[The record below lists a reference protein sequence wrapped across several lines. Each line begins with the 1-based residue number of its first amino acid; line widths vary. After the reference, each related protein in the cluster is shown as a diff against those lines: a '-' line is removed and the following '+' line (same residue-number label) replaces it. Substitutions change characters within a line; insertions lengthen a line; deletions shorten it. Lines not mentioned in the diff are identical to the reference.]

1 KPNSDETAIS
11 IICQLSVPTLA
22 LVGEFDIPY
31 MHAALDYM
39 DKNISGIKTAMINNS
54 AHVLNMDQAQVFRD
68 IVVDFLKNASSRQT
82 LESANDE

>member
-1 KPNSDETAIS
+1 
-11 IICQLSVPTLA
+11 
-22 LVGEFDIPY
+22 
-31 MHAALDYM
+31 
-39 DKNISGIKTAMINNS
+39 MINNS